1 MLRKQFFGLAFSILY
16 LLAMIRPMLPV
27 LEYYANYDYIANE
40 LCINKDKPYL
50 ECNGKCYL
58 ETELQKMNG
67 DAGVAHNHAIP
78 SINMTDY
85 PVSPLTFYVVSI
97 PVVYQ
102 LEQKNTEIVFNEHLN
117 LKSPYLKG
125 TFHPPQYLA

>member
-1 MLRKQFFGLAFSILY
+1 MLRKQFFGLAFSLLY
-16 LLAMIRPMLPV
+16 VLAMIKPLLPV

-58 ETELQKMNG
+58 EVEFNKING
-67 DAGVAHNHAIP
+67 RDEHNHAIP
-78 SINMTDY
+78 SINLNDY

-97 PVVYQ
+97 PVSYTMTTANSKIAFK
-102 LEQKNTEIVFNEHLN
+102 EQLN
-117 LKSPYLKG
+117 LKAPYLKG
-125 TFHPPQYLA
+125 VFEPPQLIA

>member
-1 MLRKQFFGLAFSILY
+1 MLKKQIFGLAFSLLY

-58 ETELQKMNG
+58 ETELNKMNTTN
-67 DAGVAHNHAIP
+67 GVAHNHAIP

-97 PVVYQ
+97 PVSYQ
-102 LEQKNTEIVFNEHLN
+102 LEQNNTEILFKEHLTR
-117 LKSPYLKG
+117 KSPYLKG
-125 TFHPPQYLA
+125 TFHPPQHVA